1 MFFLALHSLTQLTGR
16 NSVHSKP
23 SAAAQKHASQ
33 AACFCFSFIL
43 SEHKTYVFTPLQ
55 ILNYSYHLIKCNE
68 GNQPNSFS
76 SIQNPMIKR
85 CLSIYL
91 MVKCI
96 QKNKSS
102 SPVILIYRIK
112 AQQTVH
118 ISISSVVFS
127 QNVKLFFLIL
137 FFLTFWLFLKV
148 YILFYFCF
156 QLWRAKIRH
165 LFSFFSGTQN
175 IKKYYQGSFA
185 GLDQWVKE
193 THSLKKRN
201 TF

>member
-1 MFFLALHSLTQLTGR
+1 MFFLAVHSLTQLTGR

-76 SIQNPMIKR
+76 SIQNAMIKR

-118 ISISSVVFS
+118 ISIFLCCIFSKCQTFFPNIVFP
-127 QNVKLFFLIL
+127 NIL
-137 FFLTFWLFLKV
+137 AFSKSIYAFLFLFPIVACK
-148 YILFYFCF
+148 
-156 QLWRAKIRH
+156 
-165 LFSFFSGTQN
+165 N
-175 IKKYYQGSFA
+175 
-185 GLDQWVKE
+185 
-193 THSLKKRN
+193 
-201 TF
+201 